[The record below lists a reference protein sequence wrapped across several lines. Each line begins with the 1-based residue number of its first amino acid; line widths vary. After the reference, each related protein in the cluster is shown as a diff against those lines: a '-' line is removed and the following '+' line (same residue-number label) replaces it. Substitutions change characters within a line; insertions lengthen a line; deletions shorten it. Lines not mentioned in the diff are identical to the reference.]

1 MPIKQSAWAAGRKV
15 AAVSGC
21 AGEVVAQKFEFTV
34 NENLAIGDIVEIG
47 VLPAEHDVSDM
58 VAVVDAMGAGVTV
71 DVGVM
76 SGDYGDTDQ
85 SRTSSNE
92 FFAAQAVATATVARM
107 SAASGFRLDS
117 SRKDRSIGVKIGGA
131 GVTASG
137 QVITLE
143 VMYRQKS

>member
-1 MPIKQSAWAAGRKV
+1 MAIKQSAWAAGRKV

-21 AGEVVAQKFEFTV
+21 AGEVVAQKFEYTV
-34 NENLAIGDIVEIG
+34 NENLSIGDIIEIG
-47 VLPAEHDVSDM
+47 VLPAEHDVADII
-58 VAVVDAMGAGVTV
+58 AIVDGMGTGVTA
-71 DVGVM
+71 DIGIM

-85 SRTSSNE
+85 SRTSADE

-107 SAASGFRLDS
+107 SAATGFRLDS

-131 GVTASG
+131 GVTAAG

>member
-1 MPIKQSAWAAGRKV
+1 MTIKQSAWAAGRKV

-21 AGEVVAQKFEFTV
+21 AGEVVSQKFEFTV

-47 VLPAEHDVSDM
+47 VLPAEHDVADM

-71 DVGVM
+71 DVGIM

-85 SRTSSNE
+85 SRTSANE
-92 FFAAQAVATATVARM
+92 FFAGADVAAATVARM
-107 SAASGFRLDS
+107 ASATGFRLDS
-117 SRKDRSIGVKIGGA
+117 GRKDRSIGVKIGGA